1 MPHDQPRVP
10 PPSAAV
16 VELLG
21 WISAKPRTYAETME
35 AWRTSCP
42 RMSTWEDANLAG
54 LVELSSSR
62 NGGASE
68 SIVCLTPAGRATLDA
83 MVERA
88 TRAR

>member
-1 MPHDQPRVP
+1 LAANLDSLILDLLEWIGPRP
-10 PPSAAV
+10 KA
-16 VELLG
+16 
-21 WISAKPRTYAETME
+21 YAEVMD

>member
-1 MPHDQPRVP
+1 
-10 PPSAAV
+10 
-16 VELLG
+16 
-21 WISAKPRTYAETME
+21 
-35 AWRTSCP
+35 
-42 RMSTWEDANLAG
+42 MSTWEDANLAG

-88 TRAR
+88 SP